1 MVTCP
6 QVSADESL
14 IHSGTQKG
22 KPVCLGSAF
31 SNKLQLLL
39 MLSRYG
45 ALQENRSP
53 SSPGLGGDP
62 GDHEQTPRQWNPLMS
77 GSQPFICPQE

>member
-1 MVTCP
+1 MVPRP
-6 QVSADESL
+6 QVLADESL

-22 KPVCLGSAF
+22 KPVCLVSAF

-39 MLSRYG
+39 MLSEYV

-62 GDHEQTPRQWNPLMS
+62 GDPSKHHDNGIP
-77 GSQPFICPQE
+77 